1 MKRRVWSLLLAALFG
16 ATFADEKEPPPV
28 SLSLEGPEDFSF
40 SFESEPTVLRSKD
53 TKKEVPWLGLW
64 FQEADVLEQAL
75 EAKGV
80 RIYAVAPLGPAYKAG
95 LKKNDMVTHW
105 NDEAVTDAESLRI
118 RIKALKINE
127 EVSLTIHREKKSQ
140 KLNVQADDRAKYP
153 WWEEWQP
160 YFPTFDEAEKV
171 NQLFQDH
178 DKELEAIKAKFEE
191 AEKKASRR
199 DAEAQRDGQS
209 DSSTDE

>member
-1 MKRRVWSLLLAALFG
+1 MKRRVWSLLVAALIG
-16 ATFADEKEPPPV
+16 ATFADEREDPPV
-28 SLSLEGPEDFSF
+28 SLSLEGPEEFSF

-95 LKKNDMVTHW
+95 LKKDDMVTHW

-127 EVSLTIHREKKSQ
+127 EVNLTIHREKKSQ
-140 KLNVQADDRAKYP
+140 KLNIRAEDRANYP

-178 DKELEAIKAKFEE
+178 DKELEAIRAKFEE
-191 AEKKASRR
+191 AEKEASRR
-199 DAEAQRDGQS
+199 DAEAQRDGKS
-209 DSSTDE
+209 DASTGE